1 MRGRITGWANSIH
14 AHMLAMALGT
24 IATMTAFS
32 LSILFLMHPPE
43 RIPVSIYE
51 ISRIVRDL
59 PLVRDTPV
67 IWSREEAA
75 EPRAV
80 TDPTEKL
87 VSFMLADQ
95 LKLPRKEVRLYLNS
109 GDRERFAQIAREVE
123 LYGKEGAADPFIVG
137 TFTAAIHQPSGGWRL
152 VTRKA
157 RAPENLWRLTGR
169 DTFVFGLLFIIP
181 LSMWFSARL
190 TRPIRA
196 FAASAKRLGAGIEEK
211 PVPIEGPT
219 EIRMAAQSLNEMQSR
234 IARFVQERTSV
245 VGAIA
250 HDLRTPL
257 SRLHFHLA
265 AAPEPVRKAA
275 EEEISQ
281 MEQLIGTTLDFVDN
295 ESRPRV
301 MEPLDLGMLVEG
313 LVDDF
318 ADMGEDVVTV
328 DAQSITIAGDMILL
342 KRLFTN
348 LIDNAVKYGDG
359 ARVSVRR
366 DGTQAIVEVSDEGPG
381 MAQAQLARAFEP
393 FFRGEPSRNRKTG
406 GVGLGLSIVQS
417 AATAHGGT
425 VSLESRPGGGLTA
438 RVVLPVPDPVV
449 GTA

>member
-1 MRGRITGWANSIH
+1 MRDRIANWANSIH

-24 IATMTAFS
+24 IFTMTAFS
-32 LSILFLMHPPE
+32 LSTLFLIHPPE

-51 ISRIVRDL
+51 ISRIVRGL
-59 PLVRDTPV
+59 PLLRDTPV
-67 IWSREEAA
+67 IRSSEQTS
-75 EPRAV
+75 EPRTV
-80 TDPTEKL
+80 TDRTEVL
-87 VSFMLADQ
+87 VSSMLADQ
-95 LKLPRKEVRLYLNS
+95 LGLPRNDVRVYLNE
-109 GDRERFAQIAREVE
+109 GDRERFAQIAREVA

-137 TFTAAIHQPSGGWRL
+137 TFTAAVRQPSGGWRL

-196 FAASAKRLGAGIEEK
+196 FAASAKRLGAGVEEK

-219 EIRMAAQSLNEMQSR
+219 EIRMAAHSLNEMQSR

-257 SRLHFHLA
+257 SRLHFHLT
-265 AAPEPVRKAA
+265 AAPESVRRAA
-275 EEEISQ
+275 EGEISQ

-295 ESRPRV
+295 ENRPRV
-301 MEPLDLGMLVEG
+301 MEPLDLAMLVEG
-313 LVDDF
+313 LVDDC
-318 ADMGEDVVTV
+318 ADMGEDVAIVE
-328 DAQSITIAGDMILL
+328 AQAITIAGDMILL

-348 LIDNAVKYGDG
+348 LIDNGVKYGG
-359 ARVSVRR
+359 SVRVSVRR
-366 DGTQAIVEVSDEGPG
+366 DGGQAIVEVSDQGPG
-381 MAQAQLARAFEP
+381 MVPAQIARAFEP
-393 FFRGEPSRNRKTG
+393 FFRGEPSRNRQTG

-417 AATAHGGT
+417 AAIAHGGT
-425 VSLESRPGGGLTA
+425 VSLEPRVGGGLTA
-438 RVVLPVPDPVV
+438 RVLLPIAD
-449 GTA
+449 AR